1 MLPRSS
7 FDPAAFSFQ
16 FAQFVRLTLVPAA
29 NALKITRFLVI
40 PARLCVWPSY
50 LCSGIPFHS
59 SNWQTDVFHFQ
70 DRLYGTL

>member
-1 MLPRSS
+1 MLFYDFMPRKTHE
-7 FDPAAFSFQ
+7 

-59 SNWQTDVFHFQ
+59 SN
-70 DRLYGTL
+70 